1 MKYRWDKKYLYWGFT
16 AFLVIVA
23 SILFYYLIFH
33 SVNLKTNLHAV
44 INISMPIIDGLV
56 LAYLLTPIV
65 NFLEKKMLIPLCFRF
80 WGEVNKKRKK
90 YIRFVSIILT
100 MFLFLGS
107 VYGFLAMVMPH
118 IITSIEQIGNLFPYY
133 ANNLEALARKI
144 LENNA
149 DLEKVITQIMDQ
161 YSNELNNWLNNKLV
175 PMINNQLS
183 TLVKQVSMSLLAFIK
198 VLWDLVI
205 GFIVSIYILGSKE
218 TFTAQGKKILY
229 ALLEEKR
236 ANGFIED
243 MRFVNTTFGRYIS
256 GKLLDSL
263 MVGIICYMGMKMM
276 DLPYAELISVIV
288 GITNIIPYF
297 GPYIGAIPSTI
308 LILMV
313 DPKQALYFVIFI
325 LILQQIDGNILE
337 PKILGDSTGLS
348 GFWVIF
354 SITIFGGLFGVLGMI
369 LGVPLFAVL
378 YALVGRRFQKMLLR
392 KNMPAETEKYLN
404 LDRVEEKTMIEIPEE
419 NTGDK
424 SKKQKKQKD
433 LKNEDQKTEDQ
444 KTEDIN
450 ETSEQKNEKDDIK

>member
-1 MKYRWDKKYLYWGFT
+1 
-16 AFLVIVA
+16 
-23 SILFYYLIFH
+23 
-33 SVNLKTNLHAV
+33 
-44 INISMPIIDGLV
+44 
-56 LAYLLTPIV
+56 
-65 NFLEKKMLIPLCFRF
+65 
-80 WGEVNKKRKK
+80 
-90 YIRFVSIILT
+90 
-100 MFLFLGS
+100 
-107 VYGFLAMVMPH
+107 
-118 IITSIEQIGNLFPYY
+118 
-133 ANNLEALARKI
+133 
-144 LENNA
+144 
-149 DLEKVITQIMDQ
+149 
-161 YSNELNNWLNNKLV
+161 
-175 PMINNQLS
+175 MINNQLS

-404 LDRVEEKTMIEIPEE
+404 LDRVEEKTMIEILEE

-444 KTEDIN
+444 KTENQKTKDMN
-450 ETSEQKNEKDDIK
+450 DETSEQKNEKDDIK

>member
-1 MKYRWDKKYLYWGFT
+1 
-16 AFLVIVA
+16 
-23 SILFYYLIFH
+23 
-33 SVNLKTNLHAV
+33 
-44 INISMPIIDGLV
+44 
-56 LAYLLTPIV
+56 
-65 NFLEKKMLIPLCFRF
+65 
-80 WGEVNKKRKK
+80 
-90 YIRFVSIILT
+90 
-100 MFLFLGS
+100 
-107 VYGFLAMVMPH
+107 
-118 IITSIEQIGNLFPYY
+118 
-133 ANNLEALARKI
+133 
-144 LENNA
+144 
-149 DLEKVITQIMDQ
+149 
-161 YSNELNNWLNNKLV
+161 
-175 PMINNQLS
+175 MINNQLS

-404 LDRVEEKTMIEIPEE
+404 LDRVEEKTMIEILEE

-433 LKNEDQKTEDQ
+433 VKTENQNTEDQ
-444 KTEDIN
+444 KTENQKTKDMN
-450 ETSEQKNEKDDIK
+450 DETSEQKNEKDDIK